1 MQTYIIAHV
10 CETWITIKIM
20 LYIYISNPSRSLQQ
34 GLPAK
39 SEARWDLLGHKLDL
53 LLLLDTCRPDA
64 PLVSG
69 VKRVKP
75 LRNHGQGVS
84 CVPFEENPTIGKVTN
99 NIQQHSWI
107 WVMYGDVK
115 NAHWVD
121 HRGIFTNSGG
131 ARFQVFQEKTCMPL
145 QHWPPSDK
153 GVKDMG
159 NKDESVPL
167 YAPKHNRNRHLKIS
181 KMYSKVQIS
190 GTKTITDLWIK
201 VPNTGAFQH
210 FSALKVHDILPFH
223 LSAKPMKFVAFR
235 REANETASCITSTG
249 LVRVLPID

>member
-1 MQTYIIAHV
+1 MFCI
-10 CETWITIKIM
+10 
-20 LYIYISNPSRSLQQ
+20 YIYPISNPSRSLQQ

-53 LLLLDTCRPDA
+53 LLLLDTCRPVRA
-64 PLVSG
+64 WAVSLLKRIRPLGKS
-69 VKRVKP
+69 P
-75 LRNHGQGVS
+75 TTSNNNHRFGW
-84 CVPFEENPTIGKVTN
+84 C
-99 NIQQHSWI
+99 
-107 WVMYGDVK
+107 MYGDVK
-115 NAHWVD
+115 NPHWVD
-121 HRGIFTNSGG
+121 HRGIFANSGG
-131 ARFQVFQEKTCMPL
+131 ARFQVFQETKGMPL

-181 KMYSKVQIS
+181 KMYSEVQIS
-190 GTKTITDLWIK
+190 GTKTITCLWIK

-249 LVRVLPID
+249 LVKVLPID